1 MIKIGHV
8 ILRERTN
15 RNMTQQQLAEFL
27 NVTKATISKWEKGVS
42 YPDIT
47 LLPIIAAFFNITID
61 KLLDAKLTM
70 DKQEIRKWYDHYAE
84 RFSKESYEEVSE
96 DIRKMIQLYYDDDNF
111 LLQMAILLLNHA
123 EFSEDP
129 INSFDFVIKT
139 LERVEEVTDDVWIR
153 RQVNTIASATAL
165 FLQKPEIALARL
177 KGSVKP
183 IIGEEM
189 ILAQAYEA
197 VGQMEEA
204 KKVLQVMIYQ
214 QLIAIIGSG
223 TSYLKLTSNE
233 EVKFLETIK
242 RIDGLIDLFEVD
254 QLHPNLSLQ
263 FYFAVG
269 QYAASED
276 NEQLCK
282 QYITRFAD
290 VVTNNLFPFKLK
302 GDAYFDLLDEW
313 FDTLDLGTAPLRKDI
328 KIRESILQTLKHPS
342 FKLYEQTDWL
352 RDLQKKIQ
360 FKLGDL
366 DE

>member
-8 ILRERTN
+8 ILRERTD

-61 KLLDAKLTM
+61 QLLDAKLTM

-84 RFSKESYEEVSE
+84 RFSKESYEEVAK
-96 DIRKMIQLYYDDDNF
+96 DLKKMIQLYYDDDNF
-111 LLQMAILLLNHA
+111 LLQMAILILNHA
-123 EFSEDP
+123 EFSGTTNE
-129 INSFDFVIKT
+129 SFSFVIKT
-139 LERVEEVTDDVWIR
+139 LERVEEITDDVWIR
-153 RQVNTIASATAL
+153 RQVNAIASTTAL
-165 FLQKPEIALARL
+165 FMQKPEIALDRL
-177 KGSVKP
+177 KGSIKP
-183 IIGEEM
+183 LVGEEV

-197 VGQMEEA
+197 VGQTEEA
-204 KKVLQVMIYQ
+204 KKVLQAMIYQ
-214 QLIAIIGSG
+214 HLITIIGSG
-223 TSYLKLTSNE
+223 TFYLQLTSSE
-233 EVKFLETIK
+233 EVQFLETIN
-242 RIDGLIDLFEVD
+242 RIEGLIDLFEVD
-254 QLHPNLSLQ
+254 QLHPNLSLK

-269 QYAASED
+269 QYAASKDDER
-276 NEQLCK
+276 LCK
-282 QYITRFAD
+282 QYITRFTN

-313 FDTLDLGTAPLRKDI
+313 FDTLDLGSAPLRKDVM
-328 KIRESILQTLKHPS
+328 IRESILQTLKHPS

-352 RDLQKKIQ
+352 KDLQKKIQ
-360 FKLGDL
+360 FKLGEL